1 MLHYEIHVT
10 VQTKHPE
17 AFTAK
22 CKEIGVKP
30 IILDLQKKSGDVL
43 CEVMTSSTIST
54 DDQTVET
61 ALREMYSIE
70 NELTKNGF
78 NIVRGKIETV
88 PWHPSAPSEHNGK
101 QHFPGSHF
109 ETHFGVVINYPEDA
123 EDLREIAKRFNMH
136 LSKNVFKHRPD
147 GSYIQMATYR
157 SYDKVKEDFELLVNE
172 IAKSVFSHHLVLEKP
187 PKIEFAIYDS
197 NANHDSQWLKS

>member
-54 DDQTVET
+54 YDETVAE
-61 ALREMYSIE
+61 AKADMVSICTL
-70 NELTKNGF
+70 LTKAGF
-78 NIVRGKIETV
+78 GVVRSKIETV
-88 PWHPSAPSEHNGK
+88 PWHPLAPSEHNGMK
-101 QHFPGSHF
+101 HFEGSHF
-109 ETHFGVVINYPEDA
+109 ETHFGVIINHPEDV
-123 EDLREIAKRFNMH
+123 ENLKEISNRFNLH
-136 LSKNVFKHRPD
+136 LSKNILKRRPD

-157 SYDKVKEDFELLVNE
+157 SYDKVSEDFSLLVDE
-172 IAKSVFSHHLVLEKP
+172 ILKAMYAKHLTLEKL
-187 PKIEFAIYDS
+187 PKIEFAVYDT
-197 NANHDSQWLKS
+197 NHLHDMNWIA